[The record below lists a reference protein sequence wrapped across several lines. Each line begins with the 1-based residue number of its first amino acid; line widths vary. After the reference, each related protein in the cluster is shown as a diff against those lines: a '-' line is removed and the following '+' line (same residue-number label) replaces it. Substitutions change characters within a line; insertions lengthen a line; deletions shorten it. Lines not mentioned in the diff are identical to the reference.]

1 MAASKDGS
9 LADNLSCLGIDQDAA
24 TLPHARSAQKTQA
37 NSLSWTKTIVHAGVP
52 SENVRIG

>member
-9 LADNLSCLGIDQDAA
+9 LTNNLSSLGIGQDAA
-24 TLPHARSAQKTQA
+24 TLSHARSAQKTQA
-37 NSLSWTKTIVHAGVP
+37 NSLSWTKTFVHAGVP